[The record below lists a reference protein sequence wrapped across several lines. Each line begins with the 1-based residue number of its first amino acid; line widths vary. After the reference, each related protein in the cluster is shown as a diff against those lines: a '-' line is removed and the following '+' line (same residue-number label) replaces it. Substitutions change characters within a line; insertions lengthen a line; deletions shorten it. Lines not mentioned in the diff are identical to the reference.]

1 MGHIGFRGGVTGR
14 NLLLSG
20 MGSIGSGRRADGFF
34 TDYGGFFVG
43 LTSLGASE
51 GDDSSDVGTF
61 VAG

>member
-1 MGHIGFRGGVTGR
+1 
-14 NLLLSG
+14 

-34 TDYGGFFVG
+34 TDDGGFFVG